1 MSNAEPKSP
10 LTIIAIFAGIIE
22 ASALASL
29 PFLGEDSQEIYTW
42 FLVGFPPFLTL
53 LFFLTLNFNTRSL
66 YVPDNGETPTEHVQ
80 EIATSNCLAQEKNK
94 DEEPIAERSSSEVE
108 YSTTST
114 VKREQ
119 CRDDP
124 NDTLHEKLNDLCEK
138 LARLELMINTPN
150 SPVLP
155 DNTPPSS
162 IFLSGSGANQF
173 IEHHVLSALKQS
185 LLSPSNGSGESLVFY
200 NMDVGIQTTITNKPM
215 PSTPHKAWP
224 CTDPQQ

>member
-66 YVPDNGETPTEHVQ
+66 YIPDNGETPTEYSQ
-80 EIATSNCLAQEKNK
+80 ETATPNGLTQEKSR
-94 DEEPIAERSSSEVE
+94 DEEPLTNCPSTKAE
-108 YSTTST
+108 YSTTRT
-114 VKREQ
+114 EKRERD
-119 CRDDP
+119 RDDL
-124 NDTLHEKLNDLCEK
+124 NSALHEKLNELSEK
-138 LARLELMINTPN
+138 LARLEFTINTPN
-150 SPVLP
+150 SSVRP

-162 IFLSGSGANQF
+162 IFLSGSGAHQF
-173 IEHHVLSALKQS
+173 VEHHVLSALKQS

-200 NMDVGIQTTITNKPM
+200 NIDVGVQTTITNKPM
-215 PSTPHKAWP
+215 PHTSNKTRP
-224 CTDPQQ
+224 CTDAQR

>member
-22 ASALASL
+22 ASALASP

-66 YVPDNGETPTEHVQ
+66 YVPDNTESPTEHAQ
-80 EIATSNCLAQEKNK
+80 ETAASNCLTQEKNSN
-94 DEEPIAERSSSEVE
+94 EEPIAEHSSSAVE
-108 YSTTST
+108 YSTTGT

-124 NDTLHEKLNDLCEK
+124 NDTLHEKLNELCEK
-138 LARLELMINTPN
+138 LAQLELMINTPN

-185 LLSPSNGSGESLVFY
+185 RLSPSNGSGESLVFY
-200 NMDVGIQTTITNKPM
+200 NMDAGIQTTITNKPM
-215 PSTPHKAWP
+215 SSTPHKAWP
-224 CTDPQQ
+224 CTDPQ